1 MTQTKEQ
8 LQTEAV
14 ARDMQDAEND
24 QRRDEQ
30 VQDEWK
36 DREFR
41 RRNNEYL
48 EKVGSQIRKSLKI

>member
-24 QRRDEQ
+24 QRRDDFVMGEFG
-30 VQDEWK
+30 E
-36 DREFR
+36 RER
-41 RRNNEYL
+41 AKIDAHEK
-48 EKVGSQIRKSLKI
+48 KVGDAIRKSLNI